1 MESAAVELARGR
13 RGAGRRGRKEDETN
27 PMLIAVVEKVL
38 ESCREAGRKTLSIEP
53 GLESTHGWLRGG
65 GKWEEEERRRR
76 DGFDLVQSDDDT
88 LLLARHCETVKMDL
102 RATVAAAS
110 LLDGILAAFDSP
122 PSTAN
127 IQALSLACPPAMV
140 LAALEML
147 DNGEGASSPPSLA
160 GSTDEGT

>member
-1 MESAAVELARGR
+1 MAS
-13 RGAGRRGRKEDETN
+13 
-27 PMLIAVVEKVL
+27 
-38 ESCREAGRKTLSIEP
+38 TLSNP
-53 GLESTHGWLRGG
+53 TTTRSCSLGT
-65 GKWEEEERRRR
+65 
-76 DGFDLVQSDDDT
+76 
-88 LLLARHCETVKMDL
+88 ARQLMDL
-102 RATVAAAS
+102 RATVAAAN